1 MFDVQLRYSVAG
13 ALVSALVLSSCAPKP
28 EEIPAKG
35 ETSPHLFIF
44 AGDQDG
50 SDPDFL
56 AMLDV
61 DPNSETRG
69 APISSIP
76 IGHKNSMPHHM
87 EYVPPPVGE
96 PIFMNAHHH
105 QLSLIVDINN
115 PEALAIEKT
124 FKPPEQ
130 LRYPHDYERTPHGT
144 RLVGFLRS
152 AGASPDPSEEID
164 PGGHGGIAE
173 YTMDGEF
180 IRSVSAAVPE
190 LEKAV
195 RPYAFALLPEQD
207 RFMVTS
213 APMHENSWADVVQI
227 YSYSDFEL
235 LHTLELPVGRLENG
249 KAQEGSQ
256 KAGFG
261 PRVLDDGSVFL
272 NSYGCAFYHI
282 TDIETDAPQLSMV
295 YTIKTKAAR
304 NDSYIRGSCGI
315 PVRIG
320 DYWIQPVGQS
330 RAVVVL
336 DISDPSAPREVF
348 RLKTPRS
355 FKPHWLGKDPL
366 GNRLILGAEL
376 GGEQGFFMLRFDEET
391 GALAFDDAFA
401 GKKKGLVFSS
411 RHAGYISLDRRDW
424 PHGQTGTAWGHAAM
438 FLGEPNSQGDR

>member
-1 MFDVQLRYSVAG
+1 MVNLQLRYGLAG
-13 ALVSALVLSSCAPKP
+13 ALVSVCFVASCSQAPADV
-28 EEIPAKG
+28 PARG
-35 ETSPHLFIF
+35 ETSPHLFVF

-50 SDPDFL
+50 NDPDFL
-56 AMLDV
+56 AMIDV
-61 DPNSETRG
+61 DPSSQTRG
-69 APISSIP
+69 APITSIP

-115 PEALAIEKT
+115 PQSLAIEKT
-124 FKPPEQ
+124 FKPPEA
-130 LRYPHDYERTPHGT
+130 LRYPHDYERTPNGT

-152 AGASPDPSEEID
+152 VGPNPDPEDTLE

-173 YTMDGEF
+173 YTMDGDF

-207 RFMVTS
+207 RFLVTS
-213 APMHENSWADVVQI
+213 APMHESSWADVVQI
-227 YSYSDFEL
+227 YRYSDFEL
-235 LHTLELPVGRLENG
+235 LHTLPLPVGRLANG
-249 KAQEGSQ
+249 QAQEGSQ

-272 NSYGCAFYHI
+272 NAYGCAFYHI
-282 TDIETDAPQLSMV
+282 TDVETDTPRLSMV
-295 YTIKTKAAR
+295 YTIKTKAAK
-304 NDSYIRGSCGI
+304 NNTYIRGACGI
-315 PVRIG
+315 PVRMG
-320 DYWIQPVGQS
+320 DYWIQPVGAS

-336 DISDPSAPREVF
+336 DISNPASPREVF
-348 RLKTPRS
+348 RLKTPGD
-355 FKPHWLGKDPL
+355 FKPHWLGRDPL

-391 GALAFDDAFA
+391 GRLAFDDAFN
-401 GKKKGLVFSS
+401 GKKKGWLFA
-411 RHAGYISLDRRDW
+411 RERAGYISLDRRAW
-424 PHGQTGTAWGHAAM
+424 PHGETGTAWGHAAV
-438 FLGEPNSQGDR
+438 FLSPQDGQPEL